1 MSFWFGVALTS
12 LLLMVGHWFPW
23 PVKLHRLAAYT
34 VGSGSVL
41 AGAAL
46 WLLLSDKASV
56 LLGLLVLYAVA
67 GATTVLTYVIDNA
80 LRARVLH
87 KVLSNEC
94 DERE

>member
-1 MSFWFGVALTS
+1 MSFWLGVGLTS
-12 LLLMVGHWFPW
+12 LLLMIGHWFPW

-34 VGSGSVL
+34 VGSGSIL
-41 AGAAL
+41 AGASL
-46 WLLLSDKASV
+46 WLLLSAQSKVFA
-56 LLGLLVLYAVA
+56 GLVILYAVA

-94 DERE
+94 NERD

>member
-1 MSFWFGVALTS
+1 MSFWLGVGLTS

-46 WLLLSDKASV
+46 WLLLSAETSI
-56 LLGLLVLYAVA
+56 LLGLVVIYLVA
-67 GATTVLTYVIDNA
+67 GLTTGLAYIIDNA

-94 DERE
+94 NERD

>member
-1 MSFWFGVALTS
+1 MSFWLGVGLTS

-34 VGSGSVL
+34 VGSGSIL
-41 AGAAL
+41 AGASL

-87 KVLSNEC
+87 KVLSNDS
-94 DERE
+94 DERD

>member
-1 MSFWFGVALTS
+1 MSFWLGVGLTS

-46 WLLLSDKASV
+46 WLLLSAETSI
-56 LLGLLVLYAVA
+56 LLGLVVIYLVA
-67 GATTVLTYVIDNA
+67 GLTTGLAYIIDNA
-80 LRARVLH
+80 LRARVLN

-94 DERE
+94 NERD

>member
-41 AGAAL
+41 AGASL
-46 WLLLSDKASV
+46 WLLLSAETSI
-56 LLGLLVLYAVA
+56 LLGLVVLYLVA

-94 DERE
+94 NNRD